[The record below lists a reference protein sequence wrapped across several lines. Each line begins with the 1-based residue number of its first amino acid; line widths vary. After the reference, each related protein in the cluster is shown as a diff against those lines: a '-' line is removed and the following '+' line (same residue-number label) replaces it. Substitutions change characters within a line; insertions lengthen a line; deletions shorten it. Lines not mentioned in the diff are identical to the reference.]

1 MLLVNDKQKQQIEK
15 IAIHYSEPRQIAK
28 SIEEFAELQQVLA
41 KYMAKGG
48 TYKDYKK
55 NLVGELADTII
66 MLNQILFLEGVD
78 EADVSEAIAYKLNRQ
93 LERIAN
99 ER

>member
-55 NLVGELADTII
+55 NLMGELADTII
-66 MLNQILFLEGVD
+66 MLNQIIFLEGVD
-78 EADVSEAIAYKLNRQ
+78 EDGISDCITFKINRQ
-93 LERIAN
+93 LERINN